1 MNIDMKAVER
11 ALVEEMARIAQ
22 EEIDPSEMLRQAIE
36 KRINEIFAECAERQI
51 ADAVNAAIRDG
62 FDREY
67 CRVNA
72 FGQKASAPT
81 TIRKELERLVANY
94 WNTNVDK
101 NGKPSDAYGAT
112 STRAEWIMMQLV
124 ASDFKGE
131 MKQHVADVAGG
142 LKDGLRKTLHAT
154 VNELL
159 SGVFHVRSAD
169 DNKNSG
175 TF

>member
-1 MNIDMKAVER
+1 MNIDMKSVEQAV
-11 ALVEEMARIAQ
+11 AIEMARLAR
-22 EEIDPSEMLRQAIE
+22 EELDPTEMLRKAIE
-36 KRINEIFAECAERQI
+36 KRINEVFTECAERQI

-72 FGQKASAPT
+72 WGEKASPPT
-81 TIRKELERLVANY
+81 TIRKELERLVADY
-94 WNTNVDK
+94 WNAKVDK
-101 NGKPSDAYGAT
+101 NGKPSDAYGCS

-131 MKQHVADVAGG
+131 MNQHVANVAGG
-142 LKDGLRKTLHAT
+142 LKDGLRKTLHET

-169 DNKNSG
+169 DKNAG